1 MTAVPD
7 PELAIRTRGLS
18 KRYGTVDALCDLSLG
33 VPAGA
38 IYGFLGPNGAGK
50 TTTIRM
56 LLGFV
61 RPSAG
66 EARVLGHDCWRD
78 GVAARARLGYLVAGD
93 ALYPDMTGAALL
105 DFAADLSGSPPAS
118 RRDLLDALELDGSAL
133 GRKLGTY
140 SKGMRQKLALVAAMQ
155 HDPELLILDEPT
167 DGLDPLI
174 QRNFEEVVRAIH
186 ARGRTVFMSSH
197 DLPEV
202 ERLCER
208 VAIVRDGRLLTE
220 ATIADLRRRHRR
232 EAVVVFPETPPA
244 DLGAIAGVVAARVD
258 GNRAVLAIEGEIGP
272 LLRGLAPFDVI
283 DLLLPPPR
291 LEDIFL
297 GFYGPEGAG
306 AGGLGSVGH
315 ATRAE
320 PVGASR

>member
-1 MTAVPD
+1 MTAD
-7 PELAIRTRGLS
+7 PEFAIQTHGLS
-18 KRYGTVDALCDLSLG
+18 KRYGRVDALSDLSLG
-33 VPAGA
+33 VPSGT

-61 RPSAG
+61 RPSSG
-66 EARVLGHDCWRD
+66 TARVLGHDCWRD
-78 GVAARARLGYLVAGD
+78 GVAARSRLGYLVAGD

-105 DFAADLSGSPPAS
+105 DFAAALSGQPPTAQLH
-118 RRDLLDALELDGSAL
+118 LLNALELGGNAL
-133 GRKLGTY
+133 DRRLGTY

-155 HDPELLILDEPT
+155 HDPEILILDEPT

-174 QRNFEEVVRAIH
+174 QRTFEEVVRALRD
-186 ARGRTVFMSSH
+186 RGRTVFMSSH

-202 ERLCER
+202 ERLCET

-220 ATIADLRRRHRR
+220 ESISDLQRRHRR
-232 EAVVVFPETPPA
+232 EAVVVFREMPTV
-244 DLGAIAGVVAARVD
+244 DLSTIAGVATSRVD
-258 GNRAVLAIEGEIGP
+258 GRRAVLAIEGEIVP
-272 LLRGLAPFDVI
+272 LLRALASFDIV

-297 GFYGPEGAG
+297 GFYGPEELGVLDGQSPLGAPVPPDLAG
-306 AGGLGSVGH
+306 AI
-315 ATRAE
+315 R
-320 PVGASR
+320 

>member
-1 MTAVPD
+1 G
-7 PELAIRTRGLS
+7 R
-18 KRYGTVDALCDLSLG
+18 VDALSDLSLG
-33 VPAGA
+33 VPTGT

-66 EARVLGHDCWRD
+66 SAHLLGHDCWRD
-78 GVAARARLGYLVAGD
+78 GVAARSRVGYLVTGD
-93 ALYPDMTGAALL
+93 ALYPDMTGSALL
-105 DFAADLSGSPPAS
+105 DFAGDLSGQPSS
-118 RRDLLDALELDGSAL
+118 LRRHLLDALELAGAAL
-133 GRKLGTY
+133 DRRLGAY

-174 QRNFEEVVRAIH
+174 QRSFEEVVRSLR

-220 ATIADLRRRHRR
+220 ATIADLQRRHRR
-232 EAVVVFPETPPA
+232 EAVVVFRGSPGG
-244 DLGAIAGVVAARVD
+244 DLGTVAGVVSCRID
-258 GNRAVLAIEGEIGP
+258 GNRASLTIEGEIGP
-272 LLRGLAPFDVI
+272 LLRMLAAFDVV

-297 GFYGPEGAG
+297 GFYGSEGISSPDGRPPSPPPLLPLPAES
-306 AGGLGSVGH
+306 SVPST
-315 ATRAE
+315 A
-320 PVGASR
+320 VGVVR